1 MDQYSLEC
9 CEEYLA
15 INMEKQRQPVKGK
28 TKRDG
33 KGGGGRET
41 EEMKGKKNR
50 VTEGD
55 SQRQR
60 YNRAGRAGSETETE
74 RD

>member
-28 TKRDG
+28 TMRDGKRDG
-33 KGGGGRET
+33 GEGKGRNEREI
-41 EEMKGKKNR
+41 NQS
-50 VTEGD
+50 D
-55 SQRQR
+55 
-60 YNRAGRAGSETETE
+60 
-74 RD
+74 